1 MEETPVLIV
10 GGSLV
15 GLTTAMLLGRHGVGS
30 IAAERHPGTAI
41 HPRAGH
47 FQVRTME
54 ILREAGLEEQA
65 REASYR
71 MYHPRGGI
79 NSVESLAGKEHAV
92 YVADLNEGIEG
103 LTPTTRLFLNQDVLE
118 PILREK
124 ALELGADLRYRTEVV
139 GLEQDDDGV
148 TATLHDLDAGEER
161 QVRAQYV
168 VAADGNRSP
177 VRNRL
182 GIAMEGYGLL
192 SRSITIY
199 FTAEIAPLLEDRNQ
213 GVIYVHN
220 SDLRGFFRIDRTG
233 GRGFLV
239 VNTVGAD
246 VTTDEA
252 VDVSTNLPPE
262 KPLELLRAAIGA
274 DVPMEVLDVAH
285 WMAEANNAA
294 SYARGR
300 IFLAG
305 DAAHVVP
312 PNGGFGGNTGVQDA
326 HNLAWKL
333 AAVLRGEAGPAL
345 LESYEA
351 ERHPIGALTVD
362 QAYTRYATR
371 VVPERGTEG
380 AQPFVPDIELEIGQV
395 VRSGA
400 VVTEPGDDG
409 AVHLHPSETK
419 GRPGSRAPHVELE
432 DGSSTLDLFGRG
444 WRALTGPAGTPCDG
458 VETTVVRAEGFT
470 EAYGI
475 SPSGVSLV
483 RPDGFVAWR
492 SVEAPAD
499 GEVEAVLD
507 RVLAR

>member
-1 MEETPVLIV
+1 
-10 GGSLV
+10 
-15 GLTTAMLLGRHGVGS
+15 
-30 IAAERHPGTAI
+30 
-41 HPRAGH
+41 
-47 FQVRTME
+47 
-54 ILREAGLEEQA
+54 
-65 REASYR
+65 
-71 MYHPRGGI
+71 
-79 NSVESLAGKEHAV
+79 
-92 YVADLNEGIEG
+92 
-103 LTPTTRLFLNQDVLE
+103 
-118 PILREK
+118 
-124 ALELGADLRYRTEVV
+124 
-139 GLEQDDDGV
+139 
-148 TATLHDLDAGEER
+148 
-161 QVRAQYV
+161 
-168 VAADGNRSP
+168 

-199 FTAEIAPLLEDRNQ
+199 FTADIAPLLENRNQ

-220 SDLRGFFRIDRTG
+220 ADLRGFFRIDRTG

-252 VDVSTNLPPE
+252 VDVSTNLPPQ

-274 DVPMEVLDVAH
+274 DVRMEVLDVAH

-294 SYARGR
+294 RYGSGR

-326 HNLAWKL
+326 HNLSWKL

-345 LESYEA
+345 LDSYEA

-380 AQPFVPDIELEIGQV
+380 AKPFVPDIEIEIGQV

-400 VVTEPGDDG
+400 VIAEDGDDG
-409 AVHLHPSETK
+409 AVHMHPSETK
-419 GRPGSRAPHVELE
+419 GRPGTRAPHVELE
-432 DGSSTLDLFGRG
+432 DGSSTLDLFGAG
-444 WRALTGPAGTPCDG
+444 WVLLTGDERSRTDVIPT
-458 VETTVVRAEGFT
+458 EVVRVDGFA

-492 SVEAPAD
+492 SAEAPEAGAVEAA
-499 GEVEAVLD
+499 LD